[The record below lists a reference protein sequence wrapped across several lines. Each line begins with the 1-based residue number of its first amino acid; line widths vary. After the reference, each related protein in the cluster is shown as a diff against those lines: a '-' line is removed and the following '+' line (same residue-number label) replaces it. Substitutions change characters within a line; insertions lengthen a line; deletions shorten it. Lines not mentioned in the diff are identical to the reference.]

1 MSSKINKKH
10 LIGFSFIIC
19 SLSLSIAL
27 SSCSK
32 LMDTESELVE
42 FEEDNKL
49 QSPTDSVYSVM
60 VIIYKMQAV
69 ADRTVLLGELR
80 GDLTTTT
87 GAATADLKAI
97 ANFDIS
103 VTNAYNNISD
113 YYAEGN
119 LPQRIKADFAIFTSR
134 LAYQKTHTHLSD
146 GLPYMISR
154 RSINYHEVDKLFE
167 LPAGTNVLLVNDCI
181 QSANDTI
188 SLLQTLGIDH
198 LNYYAYAPGMDD
210 PKMAKVAV
218 TPGESRFVPPSIE
231 KIVDIKTRLLDIT
244 SLVEMLSRIG
254 LLTYYADFLSAQY
267 VRDIIQLIDKN
278 QRYKNRAA
286 QLEQE
291 LCRLEASRSQKTSD
305 VNLQAVYHFDDIIG
319 SAPALQSAI
328 HIAKRF
334 ADSDSTV
341 LIQAQSGTGKE
352 LMAQSIHNA
361 SERADGP
368 FVAVNFAAIT
378 ETLLDSELFGYV
390 EGAFTGASRH
400 GAIGL
405 FEQANHGTIFL
416 DEIGDASLSFQVKL
430 LRVLQEREIRR
441 VGSTV
446 PIHIDV
452 RIIAATNQDLKVL
465 IRQGRFREDLYYR
478 LNVLPLTLPPL
489 AERKEDIP
497 VLVAAFLKSFFLD
510 MGASEMRDW
519 IKEILP
525 VFHQYSWPGNIRELQ
540 NVVEYLANVC
550 DGRPRP
556 DDLPSSFTATI
567 ASMRNRQG
575 GETAGENLKKAV
587 LQELAIAARIGKHLG
602 RRSLARN
609 LDVPE
614 SQIRHICQ
622 DLVKEGEITLKSGRG
637 GIQLRRNWSEILD
650 SRGDIARNQP
660 LL

>member
-1 MSSKINKKH
+1 MGLNFMGITPLLRRKSGMKH
-10 LIGFSFIIC
+10 
-19 SLSLSIAL
+19 IAL
-27 SSCSK
+27 IALGEKTSYFCRDQ
-32 LMDTESELVE
+32 LH
-42 FEEDNKL
+42 
-49 QSPTDSVYSVM
+49 
-60 VIIYKMQAV
+60 
-69 ADRTVLLGELR
+69 RLLGNR
-80 GDLTTTT
+80 
-87 GAATADLKAI
+87 I
-97 ANFDIS
+97 
-103 VTNAYNNISD
+103 NISN

-146 GLPYMISR
+146 GLPYIISR

-218 TPGESRFVPPSIE
+218 TPGESRFVPPSID

-319 SAPALQSAI
+319 SAPALQAAI

>member
-1 MSSKINKKH
+1 MKH
-10 LIGFSFIIC
+10 
-19 SLSLSIAL
+19 IAL
-27 SSCSK
+27 IALGEKTSYFCRDQ
-32 LMDTESELVE
+32 LH
-42 FEEDNKL
+42 
-49 QSPTDSVYSVM
+49 
-60 VIIYKMQAV
+60 
-69 ADRTVLLGELR
+69 RLLGNR
-80 GDLTTTT
+80 
-87 GAATADLKAI
+87 I
-97 ANFDIS
+97 
-103 VTNAYNNISD
+103 NISN

-146 GLPYMISR
+146 GLPYIISR

-218 TPGESRFVPPSIE
+218 TPGESRFVPPSID

-291 LCRLEASRSQKTSD
+291 LSRLEASRSQKTSD

-319 SAPALQSAI
+319 SAPALQAAI

-378 ETLLDSELFGYV
+378 EALLDSELFGYV

-416 DEIGDASLSFQVKL
+416 DEIGDAPLSFQVKL

-452 RIIAATNQDLKVL
+452 RIIAATNQNLKDL
-465 IRQGRFREDLYYR
+465 ICQGRFRKDLYYR
-478 LNVLPLTLPPL
+478 LNVLPLTLPSL
-489 AERKEDIP
+489 AERKEDIS
-497 VLVAAFLKSFFLD
+497 VLVSAFLKSFFLD
-510 MGASEMRDW
+510 MGVSEMRDW
-519 IKEILP
+519 MKGILP
-525 VFHQYSWPGNIRELQ
+525 VFLQYSWPGNIRELQ

-556 DDLPSSFTATI
+556 EDLPPSFTATI

-575 GETAGENLKKAV
+575 GKTDEENLKNAV
-587 LQELAIAARIGKHLG
+587 LQELALAARIGQHLG

-622 DLVKEGEITLKSGRG
+622 ELAAEGEIVIKAGRG
-637 GIQLRRNWSEILD
+637 GIQLRRAWMEILD
-650 SRGDIARNQP
+650 AGAR
-660 LL
+660 

>member
-1 MSSKINKKH
+1 MKH
-10 LIGFSFIIC
+10 
-19 SLSLSIAL
+19 IAL
-27 SSCSK
+27 IALGEKTSYFCRDQ
-32 LMDTESELVE
+32 LH
-42 FEEDNKL
+42 
-49 QSPTDSVYSVM
+49 
-60 VIIYKMQAV
+60 
-69 ADRTVLLGELR
+69 RLLGNR
-80 GDLTTTT
+80 
-87 GAATADLKAI
+87 I
-97 ANFDIS
+97 
-103 VTNAYNNISD
+103 NISN

-167 LPAGTNVLLVNDCI
+167 LPVGTNVLLVNDCI

-390 EGAFTGASRH
+390 KGAFTGASRH

-650 SRGDIARNQP
+650 SRGDIAQNQP

>member
-1 MSSKINKKH
+1 MKH
-10 LIGFSFIIC
+10 
-19 SLSLSIAL
+19 IAL
-27 SSCSK
+27 IALGEKTSYFCRDQ
-32 LMDTESELVE
+32 LH
-42 FEEDNKL
+42 
-49 QSPTDSVYSVM
+49 
-60 VIIYKMQAV
+60 
-69 ADRTVLLGELR
+69 RLLGNR
-80 GDLTTTT
+80 
-87 GAATADLKAI
+87 I
-97 ANFDIS
+97 
-103 VTNAYNNISD
+103 NISN

-134 LAYQKTHTHLSD
+134 FAYQKTHTHLSD

>member
-1 MSSKINKKH
+1 MKH
-10 LIGFSFIIC
+10 
-19 SLSLSIAL
+19 IAL
-27 SSCSK
+27 IALGEKTSYFCRDQ
-32 LMDTESELVE
+32 LH
-42 FEEDNKL
+42 
-49 QSPTDSVYSVM
+49 
-60 VIIYKMQAV
+60 
-69 ADRTVLLGELR
+69 RLLGNR
-80 GDLTTTT
+80 
-87 GAATADLKAI
+87 I
-97 ANFDIS
+97 
-103 VTNAYNNISD
+103 NISN

-368 FVAVNFAAIT
+368 FVAVNFAAKT

-650 SRGDIARNQP
+650 SRGDIAQNQP

>member
-1 MSSKINKKH
+1 MEMGLKFMGINPFLRRKSGMKH
-10 LIGFSFIIC
+10 
-19 SLSLSIAL
+19 IAL
-27 SSCSK
+27 IALGEKTSYFCRDQ
-32 LMDTESELVE
+32 LH
-42 FEEDNKL
+42 
-49 QSPTDSVYSVM
+49 
-60 VIIYKMQAV
+60 
-69 ADRTVLLGELR
+69 RLLGNR
-80 GDLTTTT
+80 
-87 GAATADLKAI
+87 I
-97 ANFDIS
+97 
-103 VTNAYNNISD
+103 NISN

-587 LQELAIAARIGKHLG
+587 LQELAIAARIGKHLC

-609 LDVPE
+609 LDVAE

-650 SRGDIARNQP
+650 SRGDIAQNQP

>member
-1 MSSKINKKH
+1 MKH
-10 LIGFSFIIC
+10 
-19 SLSLSIAL
+19 IAL
-27 SSCSK
+27 IALGEKTSYFCRDQ
-32 LMDTESELVE
+32 LH
-42 FEEDNKL
+42 
-49 QSPTDSVYSVM
+49 
-60 VIIYKMQAV
+60 
-69 ADRTVLLGELR
+69 RLLGNR
-80 GDLTTTT
+80 
-87 GAATADLKAI
+87 I
-97 ANFDIS
+97 
-103 VTNAYNNISD
+103 NISN

-567 ASMRNRQG
+567 ASMRNRRG

>member
-1 MSSKINKKH
+1 MGLNFMGITPLLRRKSGMKH
-10 LIGFSFIIC
+10 
-19 SLSLSIAL
+19 IAL
-27 SSCSK
+27 IALGEKTSYFCRDQ
-32 LMDTESELVE
+32 LH
-42 FEEDNKL
+42 
-49 QSPTDSVYSVM
+49 
-60 VIIYKMQAV
+60 
-69 ADRTVLLGELR
+69 RLLGNR
-80 GDLTTTT
+80 
-87 GAATADLKAI
+87 I
-97 ANFDIS
+97 
-103 VTNAYNNISD
+103 NISN

-134 LAYQKTHTHLSD
+134 LAYQKTPTHLAD
-146 GLPYMISR
+146 GLPYIISR

-218 TPGESRFVPPSIE
+218 TPGESRFVPPSID

-319 SAPALQSAI
+319 SAPALQAAI

-405 FEQANHGTIFL
+405 FEQAYHGSFFL

-614 SQIRHICQ
+614 SQIRNICQ

>member
-1 MSSKINKKH
+1 MGLNFMGITPLLRRKSGMKH
-10 LIGFSFIIC
+10 
-19 SLSLSIAL
+19 IAL
-27 SSCSK
+27 IALGEKTSYFCRDQ
-32 LMDTESELVE
+32 LH
-42 FEEDNKL
+42 
-49 QSPTDSVYSVM
+49 
-60 VIIYKMQAV
+60 
-69 ADRTVLLGELR
+69 RLLGNR
-80 GDLTTTT
+80 
-87 GAATADLKAI
+87 I
-97 ANFDIS
+97 
-103 VTNAYNNISD
+103 NISN

-146 GLPYMISR
+146 GLPYIISR

-218 TPGESRFVPPSIE
+218 TPGESRFVPPSID

-319 SAPALQSAI
+319 SAPALQAAI

-368 FVAVNFAAIT
+368 FVAVHFAAIT

>member
-1 MSSKINKKH
+1 MEMGLKFMGINPFLRRKSGMKH
-10 LIGFSFIIC
+10 
-19 SLSLSIAL
+19 IAL
-27 SSCSK
+27 IALGEKTSYFCRDQ
-32 LMDTESELVE
+32 LH
-42 FEEDNKL
+42 
-49 QSPTDSVYSVM
+49 
-60 VIIYKMQAV
+60 
-69 ADRTVLLGELR
+69 RLLGNR
-80 GDLTTTT
+80 
-87 GAATADLKAI
+87 I
-97 ANFDIS
+97 
-103 VTNAYNNISD
+103 NISN

-390 EGAFTGASRH
+390 EGVFTGASRH

-650 SRGDIARNQP
+650 SRGDIAQNQP

>member
-1 MSSKINKKH
+1 MKH
-10 LIGFSFIIC
+10 
-19 SLSLSIAL
+19 IAL
-27 SSCSK
+27 IALGEKTSYFCREQ
-32 LMDTESELVE
+32 LH
-42 FEEDNKL
+42 
-49 QSPTDSVYSVM
+49 
-60 VIIYKMQAV
+60 
-69 ADRTVLLGELR
+69 RLLGNR
-80 GDLTTTT
+80 
-87 GAATADLKAI
+87 I
-97 ANFDIS
+97 
-103 VTNAYNNISD
+103 NISN

-146 GLPYMISR
+146 GLPYIISR

-218 TPGESRFVPPSIE
+218 TPGESRFVPPSID

-319 SAPALQSAI
+319 SAPALQAAI

>member
-1 MSSKINKKH
+1 MKH
-10 LIGFSFIIC
+10 
-19 SLSLSIAL
+19 IAL
-27 SSCSK
+27 IALGEKTSYFCRDQ
-32 LMDTESELVE
+32 LH
-42 FEEDNKL
+42 
-49 QSPTDSVYSVM
+49 
-60 VIIYKMQAV
+60 
-69 ADRTVLLGELR
+69 RLLGNR
-80 GDLTTTT
+80 
-87 GAATADLKAI
+87 I
-97 ANFDIS
+97 
-103 VTNAYNNISD
+103 NISN

-134 LAYQKTHTHLSD
+134 LAYQKTHTHLSA

>member
-1 MSSKINKKH
+1 MKH
-10 LIGFSFIIC
+10 
-19 SLSLSIAL
+19 IAL
-27 SSCSK
+27 IALGEKTSYFCRDQ
-32 LMDTESELVE
+32 LH
-42 FEEDNKL
+42 
-49 QSPTDSVYSVM
+49 
-60 VIIYKMQAV
+60 
-69 ADRTVLLGELR
+69 RLLGNR
-80 GDLTTTT
+80 
-87 GAATADLKAI
+87 I
-97 ANFDIS
+97 
-103 VTNAYNNISD
+103 NISN

-146 GLPYMISR
+146 GLPYIISR

-218 TPGESRFVPPSIE
+218 TPGESRFVPPSID

-291 LCRLEASRSQKTSD
+291 LSRLEASRSQKTSD

-319 SAPALQSAI
+319 SAPALQAAI

>member
-1 MSSKINKKH
+1 MGITPLLRRKSGMKH
-10 LIGFSFIIC
+10 
-19 SLSLSIAL
+19 IAL
-27 SSCSK
+27 IALGEKTSYFCRDQ
-32 LMDTESELVE
+32 LH
-42 FEEDNKL
+42 
-49 QSPTDSVYSVM
+49 
-60 VIIYKMQAV
+60 
-69 ADRTVLLGELR
+69 RLLGNR
-80 GDLTTTT
+80 
-87 GAATADLKAI
+87 I
-97 ANFDIS
+97 
-103 VTNAYNNISD
+103 NISN

-146 GLPYMISR
+146 GLPYIISR

-218 TPGESRFVPPSIE
+218 TPGESRFVPPSID

-319 SAPALQSAI
+319 SAPALQAAI

>member
-1 MSSKINKKH
+1 MKH
-10 LIGFSFIIC
+10 
-19 SLSLSIAL
+19 IAL
-27 SSCSK
+27 IALGEKTSYFCRDQ
-32 LMDTESELVE
+32 LH
-42 FEEDNKL
+42 
-49 QSPTDSVYSVM
+49 
-60 VIIYKMQAV
+60 
-69 ADRTVLLGELR
+69 RLLGNR
-80 GDLTTTT
+80 
-87 GAATADLKAI
+87 I
-97 ANFDIS
+97 
-103 VTNAYNNISD
+103 NISN

-291 LCRLEASRSQKTSD
+291 LCRLEASRRQKTSD

>member
-1 MSSKINKKH
+1 MKH
-10 LIGFSFIIC
+10 
-19 SLSLSIAL
+19 IAL
-27 SSCSK
+27 IALGEKTSYFCRDQ
-32 LMDTESELVE
+32 LH
-42 FEEDNKL
+42 
-49 QSPTDSVYSVM
+49 
-60 VIIYKMQAV
+60 
-69 ADRTVLLGELR
+69 RLLGNR
-80 GDLTTTT
+80 
-87 GAATADLKAI
+87 I
-97 ANFDIS
+97 
-103 VTNAYNNISD
+103 NISN

-146 GLPYMISR
+146 GLTYMISR

>member
-1 MSSKINKKH
+1 MKH
-10 LIGFSFIIC
+10 
-19 SLSLSIAL
+19 IAL
-27 SSCSK
+27 IALGEKTSYFCRDQ
-32 LMDTESELVE
+32 LH
-42 FEEDNKL
+42 
-49 QSPTDSVYSVM
+49 
-60 VIIYKMQAV
+60 
-69 ADRTVLLGELR
+69 RLLGNR
-80 GDLTTTT
+80 
-87 GAATADLKAI
+87 I
-97 ANFDIS
+97 
-103 VTNAYNNISD
+103 NISN

-119 LPQRIKADFAIFTSR
+119 LPQLIKADFAIFTSR
-134 LAYQKTHTHLSD
+134 LVYQKTHTHLSD

-319 SAPALQSAI
+319 SAPALQSTI

-400 GAIGL
+400 GSIGL

-650 SRGDIARNQP
+650 SRGDIARNQS

>member
-1 MSSKINKKH
+1 MKH
-10 LIGFSFIIC
+10 
-19 SLSLSIAL
+19 IAL
-27 SSCSK
+27 IALGEKTSYFCRDQ
-32 LMDTESELVE
+32 LH
-42 FEEDNKL
+42 
-49 QSPTDSVYSVM
+49 
-60 VIIYKMQAV
+60 
-69 ADRTVLLGELR
+69 RLLGNR
-80 GDLTTTT
+80 
-87 GAATADLKAI
+87 I
-97 ANFDIS
+97 
-103 VTNAYNNISD
+103 NISN

-146 GLPYMISR
+146 GLPYIISR

-218 TPGESRFVPPSIE
+218 TPGESRFVPPSID

-286 QLEQE
+286 QLEQK
-291 LCRLEASRSQKTSD
+291 LSRLEASRSQKTSD

-319 SAPALQSAI
+319 RAPALPAAI

-416 DEIGDASLSFQVKL
+416 DEIGDAPLSFQVKL

>member
-1 MSSKINKKH
+1 MEMGLTFMGINPFLRRKSGMTH
-10 LIGFSFIIC
+10 IAV
-19 SLSLSIAL
+19 IAL
-27 SSCSK
+27 GEKTSYFCRDQ
-32 LMDTESELVE
+32 LH
-42 FEEDNKL
+42 
-49 QSPTDSVYSVM
+49 
-60 VIIYKMQAV
+60 
-69 ADRTVLLGELR
+69 RLLGNR
-80 GDLTTTT
+80 
-87 GAATADLKAI
+87 I
-97 ANFDIS
+97 
-103 VTNAYNNISD
+103 NISN

>member
-1 MSSKINKKH
+1 MKH
-10 LIGFSFIIC
+10 
-19 SLSLSIAL
+19 IAL
-27 SSCSK
+27 IALGEKTSYFCRDQ
-32 LMDTESELVE
+32 LH
-42 FEEDNKL
+42 
-49 QSPTDSVYSVM
+49 
-60 VIIYKMQAV
+60 
-69 ADRTVLLGELR
+69 RLLGNR
-80 GDLTTTT
+80 
-87 GAATADLKAI
+87 I
-97 ANFDIS
+97 
-103 VTNAYNNISD
+103 NISN

-146 GLPYMISR
+146 GLPYIISR

-218 TPGESRFVPPSIE
+218 TPGESRFVPPSID

-319 SAPALQSAI
+319 SAPALQAAI

-622 DLVKEGEITLKSGRG
+622 DLVKEGEITIKSGRG

>member
-1 MSSKINKKH
+1 MKH
-10 LIGFSFIIC
+10 
-19 SLSLSIAL
+19 IAL
-27 SSCSK
+27 IALGEKTSYFCRDQ
-32 LMDTESELVE
+32 LH
-42 FEEDNKL
+42 
-49 QSPTDSVYSVM
+49 
-60 VIIYKMQAV
+60 
-69 ADRTVLLGELR
+69 RLLGNR
-80 GDLTTTT
+80 
-87 GAATADLKAI
+87 I
-97 ANFDIS
+97 
-103 VTNAYNNISD
+103 NISN

-390 EGAFTGASRH
+390 KGAFTGASRH

>member
-1 MSSKINKKH
+1 MKH
-10 LIGFSFIIC
+10 
-19 SLSLSIAL
+19 IAL
-27 SSCSK
+27 IALGEKTSYFCRDQ
-32 LMDTESELVE
+32 LH
-42 FEEDNKL
+42 
-49 QSPTDSVYSVM
+49 
-60 VIIYKMQAV
+60 
-69 ADRTVLLGELR
+69 RLLGNR
-80 GDLTTTT
+80 
-87 GAATADLKAI
+87 I
-97 ANFDIS
+97 
-103 VTNAYNNISD
+103 NISN

-167 LPAGTNVLLVNDCI
+167 PPAGTNVLLVNDCI

-650 SRGDIARNQP
+650 SRGDIAQNQP

>member
-1 MSSKINKKH
+1 MEMGLKFMGINPFLRRKSGMKH
-10 LIGFSFIIC
+10 
-19 SLSLSIAL
+19 IAL
-27 SSCSK
+27 IALGEKTSYFCRDQ
-32 LMDTESELVE
+32 LH
-42 FEEDNKL
+42 
-49 QSPTDSVYSVM
+49 
-60 VIIYKMQAV
+60 
-69 ADRTVLLGELR
+69 RLLGNR
-80 GDLTTTT
+80 
-87 GAATADLKAI
+87 I
-97 ANFDIS
+97 
-103 VTNAYNNISD
+103 NISN

-218 TPGESRFVPPSIE
+218 TPGESRFVPPNIE

-525 VFHQYSWPGNIRELQ
+525 VFHQYSWPGNIRELK

-650 SRGDIARNQP
+650 SRGDIAQNQP

>member
-1 MSSKINKKH
+1 MKH
-10 LIGFSFIIC
+10 
-19 SLSLSIAL
+19 IAL
-27 SSCSK
+27 IALGEKTSYFCRDQ
-32 LMDTESELVE
+32 LH
-42 FEEDNKL
+42 
-49 QSPTDSVYSVM
+49 
-60 VIIYKMQAV
+60 
-69 ADRTVLLGELR
+69 RLLGNR
-80 GDLTTTT
+80 
-87 GAATADLKAI
+87 I
-97 ANFDIS
+97 
-103 VTNAYNNISD
+103 NISN

-637 GIQLRRNWSEILD
+637 GIQLRRNWSEIWD

>member
-1 MSSKINKKH
+1 MKH
-10 LIGFSFIIC
+10 
-19 SLSLSIAL
+19 IAL
-27 SSCSK
+27 IALGEKTSYFCRDQ
-32 LMDTESELVE
+32 LH
-42 FEEDNKL
+42 
-49 QSPTDSVYSVM
+49 
-60 VIIYKMQAV
+60 
-69 ADRTVLLGELR
+69 RLLGNR
-80 GDLTTTT
+80 
-87 GAATADLKAI
+87 I
-97 ANFDIS
+97 
-103 VTNAYNNISD
+103 NISN
-113 YYAEGN
+113 YYVEGN
-119 LPQRIKADFAIFTSR
+119 LPHRIKADFAIFTSR
-134 LAYQKTHTHLSD
+134 LAYQKAHMHLSD
-146 GLPYMISR
+146 GMPYMISR

-167 LPAGTNVLLVNDCI
+167 LPTGTNVLLVNDCI

-218 TPGESRFVPPSIE
+218 TPGESRFVPPSID

-278 QRYKNRAA
+278 QRYKNRAT

-291 LCRLEASRSQKTSD
+291 LSRLEASRSQKTSD
-305 VNLQAVYHFDDIIG
+305 VNLQAVYHFDDILG
-319 SAPALQSAI
+319 NAPALQSAI

-361 SERADGP
+361 SERANGP

-416 DEIGDASLSFQVKL
+416 DEIGDAPLSFQVKL

-446 PIHIDV
+446 SIHIDV
-452 RIIAATNQDLKVL
+452 RIIAATNQDLKDL

-478 LNVLPLTLPPL
+478 LNVLPLPLPSL

-497 VLVAAFLKSFFLD
+497 VLVSAFLKSFFLD
-510 MGASEMRDW
+510 MGVSEMCDW
-519 IKEILP
+519 MKGILP
-525 VFHQYSWPGNIRELQ
+525 VFLQYSWPGNIRELQ

-556 DDLPSSFTATI
+556 EDLPPSFTATI

-575 GETAGENLKKAV
+575 GETDEENLKNAV
-587 LQELAIAARIGKHLG
+587 LQELALAARIGQHLG

-614 SQIRHICQ
+614 NRIRHACQ
-622 DLVKEGEITLKSGRG
+622 ELATEGEIVIKAGRG
-637 GIQLRRNWSEILD
+637 GIQLRRDWTEILD
-650 SRGDIARNQP
+650 SHSNIARNHP

>member
-1 MSSKINKKH
+1 MKH
-10 LIGFSFIIC
+10 
-19 SLSLSIAL
+19 IAL
-27 SSCSK
+27 IALGEKTSYFCRDQ
-32 LMDTESELVE
+32 LH
-42 FEEDNKL
+42 
-49 QSPTDSVYSVM
+49 
-60 VIIYKMQAV
+60 
-69 ADRTVLLGELR
+69 RLLGNR
-80 GDLTTTT
+80 
-87 GAATADLKAI
+87 I
-97 ANFDIS
+97 
-103 VTNAYNNISD
+103 NISN

-452 RIIAATNQDLKVL
+452 RIIAATNQDLKGL

>member
-1 MSSKINKKH
+1 MGINPFLRRKSGMKH
-10 LIGFSFIIC
+10 
-19 SLSLSIAL
+19 IAL
-27 SSCSK
+27 IALGEKTSYFCRDQ
-32 LMDTESELVE
+32 LH
-42 FEEDNKL
+42 
-49 QSPTDSVYSVM
+49 
-60 VIIYKMQAV
+60 
-69 ADRTVLLGELR
+69 RLLGNR
-80 GDLTTTT
+80 
-87 GAATADLKAI
+87 I
-97 ANFDIS
+97 
-103 VTNAYNNISD
+103 NISN

>member
-1 MSSKINKKH
+1 MGLNFMGITPLLRRKSGMKH
-10 LIGFSFIIC
+10 
-19 SLSLSIAL
+19 IAL
-27 SSCSK
+27 IALGEKTSYFCRDQ
-32 LMDTESELVE
+32 LH
-42 FEEDNKL
+42 
-49 QSPTDSVYSVM
+49 
-60 VIIYKMQAV
+60 
-69 ADRTVLLGELR
+69 RLLGNR
-80 GDLTTTT
+80 
-87 GAATADLKAI
+87 I
-97 ANFDIS
+97 
-103 VTNAYNNISD
+103 NISN

-146 GLPYMISR
+146 GLPYIISR

-218 TPGESRFVPPSIE
+218 TPGESRFVPPSID

-291 LCRLEASRSQKTSD
+291 LSRLEASRSQKTSD

-319 SAPALQSAI
+319 SAPALQAAI

>member
-1 MSSKINKKH
+1 MEMGLKFMGINPFLRRKSGMKH
-10 LIGFSFIIC
+10 
-19 SLSLSIAL
+19 IAL
-27 SSCSK
+27 IALGEKTSYFCRDQ
-32 LMDTESELVE
+32 LH
-42 FEEDNKL
+42 
-49 QSPTDSVYSVM
+49 
-60 VIIYKMQAV
+60 
-69 ADRTVLLGELR
+69 RLLGNR
-80 GDLTTTT
+80 
-87 GAATADLKAI
+87 I
-97 ANFDIS
+97 
-103 VTNAYNNISD
+103 NISN

-587 LQELAIAARIGKHLG
+587 LQELAIAVRIGKHLG

-650 SRGDIARNQP
+650 SRGDIAQNQP

>member
-1 MSSKINKKH
+1 MGINPFLRRKSGMKH
-10 LIGFSFIIC
+10 
-19 SLSLSIAL
+19 IAL
-27 SSCSK
+27 IALGEKTSYFCRDQ
-32 LMDTESELVE
+32 LH
-42 FEEDNKL
+42 
-49 QSPTDSVYSVM
+49 
-60 VIIYKMQAV
+60 
-69 ADRTVLLGELR
+69 RLLGNR
-80 GDLTTTT
+80 
-87 GAATADLKAI
+87 I
-97 ANFDIS
+97 
-103 VTNAYNNISD
+103 NISN

-650 SRGDIARNQP
+650 SRGDIAQNQP

>member
-1 MSSKINKKH
+1 MKD
-10 LIGFSFIIC
+10 
-19 SLSLSIAL
+19 IAL
-27 SSCSK
+27 IALGEKTSYFCRDQ
-32 LMDTESELVE
+32 LH
-42 FEEDNKL
+42 
-49 QSPTDSVYSVM
+49 
-60 VIIYKMQAV
+60 
-69 ADRTVLLGELR
+69 RLLGNR
-80 GDLTTTT
+80 
-87 GAATADLKAI
+87 I
-97 ANFDIS
+97 
-103 VTNAYNNISD
+103 NISN

>member
-1 MSSKINKKH
+1 MEMGLKFMGINPFLRRKSGMKH
-10 LIGFSFIIC
+10 
-19 SLSLSIAL
+19 IAL
-27 SSCSK
+27 IALGEKTSYFCRDQ
-32 LMDTESELVE
+32 LH
-42 FEEDNKL
+42 
-49 QSPTDSVYSVM
+49 
-60 VIIYKMQAV
+60 
-69 ADRTVLLGELR
+69 RLLGNR
-80 GDLTTTT
+80 
-87 GAATADLKAI
+87 I
-97 ANFDIS
+97 
-103 VTNAYNNISD
+103 NISN

-361 SERADGP
+361 SERAVGP